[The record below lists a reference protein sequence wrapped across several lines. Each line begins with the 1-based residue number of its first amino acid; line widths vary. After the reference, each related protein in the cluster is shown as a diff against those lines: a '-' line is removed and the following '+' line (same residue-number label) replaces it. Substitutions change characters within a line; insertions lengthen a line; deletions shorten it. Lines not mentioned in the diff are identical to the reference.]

1 MNKHSFRLVAAIVS
15 LSGCG
20 DDDGDRPYRS
30 GVDEE
35 ENVSTL
41 DDDDKAQICR
51 TLDAHVDV
59 TISLDEVT
67 RLACLP
73 AAVLLGGS
81 AEGCE
86 RLLNE
91 CVQNA
96 PPPVRVR
103 ADANAERA
111 CFDSLAEC
119 NANVGQLES
128 CVNVSLDAA
137 LDFLERVT
145 CSRFDDDEVRSKAES
160 MQTAQGCADLRASC
174 DDFGPLL

>member
-1 MNKHSFRLVAAIVS
+1 MNKHSLRLVAALLLVTA
-15 LSGCG
+15 CG
-20 DDDGDRPYRS
+20 DDDEGRSWRS
-30 GVDEE
+30 GVDDE
-35 ENVSTL
+35 ENVATL

-51 TLDAHVDV
+51 TLDAHLDV

-81 AEGCE
+81 SDGCQ
-86 RLLNE
+86 RLLDE
-91 CVQNA
+91 CVQNG

-103 ADANAERA
+103 ADANGERA

-128 CVNVSLDAA
+128 CVNVSIDAA

-145 CSRFDDDEVRSKAES
+145 CARYDDDDVRTRAES